1 MPGSILDAV
10 GARPMSNHL
19 EKDMY
24 ELKQLEDS
32 VMDLLVILP
41 TKIQTMCCLAKR
53 YQELCSRFCV
63 PPGACTCRK
72 GIQGFEGYSAEALNY
87 QKRAKVLQA
96 RVQSILSLV
105 RCQKLPFSAEP
116 IAKTCPAVRP
126 C

>member
-1 MPGSILDAV
+1 
-10 GARPMSNHL
+10 
-19 EKDMY
+19 MY